1 MSESMNSSA
10 LEMREK
16 FLRAQEECEEEY
28 IATLEECVEW
38 FNVAFTEKKA
48 ELSSLDE

>member
-1 MSESMNSSA
+1 MNSSA

-16 FLRAQEECEEEY
+16 FLQAQEECEKEY
-28 IATLEECVEW
+28 TTTLEECVEW
-38 FNVAFTEKKA
+38 FNVVFMEKKA